1 MYHDIF
7 CCQGV
12 VAEQSVSFSEALR
25 MAPDPQLAVTPTPGA
40 EEVWPL
46 HKTAFSLFKPH
57 VCVQYMYINIAA
69 NTVTLCAIS
78 AVFSVPQSHVINLW
92 DYRHVCVCDI
102 DTWSRWHFHA
112 AEHTHVTWILRFCSV
127 LIGRTLFT
135 SHWIFIK
142 SLVLLT
148 HTDTVKTM
156 TGAGSD
162 RDAGFT
168 QDLFHLLYPK
178 HTSDFRHARDFFL
191 KWLRV
196 DECVCVFLQI
206 VRSITVVYGGSS
218 AHTRAFLWVHSRDEP
233 VNGWIMSRA
242 RKQFCEKQFHNLHYT
257 NPSRKTTRFTFLTV
271 WCVHIMI
278 TWIHI

>member
-69 NTVTLCAIS
+69 NTVSVCAIS

-148 HTDTVKTM
+148 HTDIVKTM

-162 RDAGFT
+162 RDAGLT

-196 DECVCVFLQI
+196 DECVCVC
-206 VRSITVVYGGSS
+206 VS
-218 AHTRAFLWVHSRDEP
+218 ANCKEYHSRIWRKLCTHTCVSLGSLE
-233 VNGWIMSRA
+233 GWAGKWMDHVKGQKAILWETVS
-242 RKQFCEKQFHNLHYT
+242 QSSLHK
-257 NPSRKTTRFTFLTV
+257 P
-271 WCVHIMI
+271 I
-278 TWIHI
+278 